1 MSEEKILTIN
11 LRKKLVK
18 NSRWR
23 RAKDCSKFFRETL
36 EKRFKTDKIKID
48 KKVNEKIWERGIE
61 NPPFKLRVK
70 SIKSDDGTVKIELME

>member
-1 MSEEKILTIN
+1 MAEEKILTIN
-11 LRKKLVK
+11 LRKKLIK

-23 RAKDCSKFFRETL
+23 RAKDCSIFFRETL
-36 EKRFKTDKIKID
+36 EKKFKTDKIKID

-61 NPPFKLRVK
+61 NPPCKLRVK